1 MILHYLK
8 IILRNLQ
15 KYRAQSLI
23 AIVGLAFGVACFVPA
38 LYWLRYETGYDGFYP
53 DAGRIYRIYSVEK
66 QTGKVNLSVPGILEK
81 KLHEHFPV
89 TAVSTVIIIRNENYR
104 TDDVPHIR
112 LNTLYT
118 DSAFLNVF
126 EQTFLCGDF
135 RQPLQDLR
143 HIILTETVAKR
154 LFGDIENAIGKQ
166 VKSTTFRFPPYT
178 VTAVVKDP
186 PPNTNLPFDA
196 IHFPEIQN
204 QMTEYMPEESQW
216 TYFNKQMYVKFHPRT
231 DMKAIAGQLRDF
243 ISELGVNKNLEL
255 KLLPISDVRHRI
267 DTGLPFTLDFIRL
280 FVVACLLLLFSA
292 FFNYLNLYIGL
303 FRQRFRELRQRAVN
317 GANNLQ
323 LLKQLAFELLSNALL
338 AVALAWCFVVLAQPA
353 FSALL
358 DISMTTS
365 QLMTLFI
372 VCGIGVLAILL
383 LAGVIPL
390 WRMSR
395 SASCY
400 QVNEIPNRPSASR
413 RIAVSLQLAISVVFV
428 ISTLVVMMQL
438 RYVNRKDLGFDHH
451 GVIQLQL
458 ADPQSALGEPLKVLK
473 SKINSIPQIVGI
485 TETPFEPQY
494 ESELITEIEWEG
506 KSLHARPSFQLIET
520 DASFADIFKL
530 KITHG
535 KWWDTNDRQKI
546 VLNEEAVRVMGLN
559 NPIGAIISMYPGLIS
574 SVGNRQK
581 IEYEVVGVV
590 SDFHSLSLRSPIYP
604 AIFTESAW
612 RSHILYIRIIPGQE
626 QNVMKQIAAFLP
638 ETHVTLANAR
648 LTTLDA
654 LYDRLNHSEQTGLK
668 LFTLL
673 AIVCLLVS
681 LFGIYAVAMASTQRR
696 RKEIAVRKVSGAEAF
711 DIVRMFLREY
721 IGLVLIAGIIALPVA
736 YFLMNR
742 WLQSYAYHTVIPWWL
757 LIAVIAGL
765 TAIVLMT
772 VLRRVLKA
780 ANQNP
785 ANVINEM

>member
-8 IILRNLQ
+8 IALRNLQ
-15 KYRAQSLI
+15 KYRGQSLI
-23 AIVGLAFGVACFVPA
+23 AILGLAFGVACFVPA

-89 TAVSTVIIIRNENYR
+89 TAVSTVFDIRNENYR
-104 TDDVPHIR
+104 TEDVPHIR
-112 LNTLYT
+112 LNTVYT
-118 DSAFLNVF
+118 DSSFLNVF

-166 VKSTTFRFPPYT
+166 VKSTTFYFPPYT

-204 QMTEYMPEESQW
+204 QMTDYMPVESQW
-216 TYFNKQMYVKFHPRT
+216 SYFNKHLYVKFHPRT
-231 DMKAIAGQLRDF
+231 DIKAIAGQLRDF
-243 ISELGVNKNLEL
+243 TSELGVNKNIEL
-255 KLLPISDVRHRI
+255 KLLQISDVRHRL

-280 FVVACLLLLFSA
+280 FVVAGLLLLFSA

-303 FRQRFRELRQRAVN
+303 FKQRFRELRQRAVN
-317 GANNLQ
+317 GANDLQ
-323 LLKQLAFELLSNALL
+323 LIKQMAFELLSNALL

-353 FSALL
+353 FAALL
-358 DISMTTS
+358 DIEMTTS
-365 QLMTLFI
+365 QMMVLFM

-383 LAGVIPL
+383 LAGFIPL
-390 WRMSR
+390 WRLSR

-400 QVNEIPNRPSASR
+400 QVKPNRPSASR
-413 RIAVSLQLAISVVFV
+413 RMAVSLQLAVSVVFV

-438 RYVNRKDLGFDHH
+438 RYINRKDLGFDRH
-451 GVIQLQL
+451 GVIQVQL
-458 ADPQSALGEPLKVLK
+458 ADTQSTFGEPWKVLK
-473 SKINSIPQIVGI
+473 SKIKLIPQIVSV
-485 TETPFEPQY
+485 TESPFEPSY
-494 ESELITEIEWEG
+494 ESALSTDIEWEG
-506 KSLHARPSFQLIET
+506 QSLDKQPGFQLIDT
-520 DASFADIFKL
+520 DANFADFFKL
-530 KITHG
+530 NLTQG
-535 KWWDTNDRQKI
+535 KWWNENDRRKV
-546 VLNEEAVRVMGLN
+546 VLNAEAVRVMGLS
-559 NPIGAIISMYPGLIS
+559 NPIGANIRMLSSMITND
-574 SVGNRQK
+574 GNRQK
-581 IEYEVVGVV
+581 IEYEVAGVV
-590 SDFHSLSLRSPIYP
+590 NDFHSLSLRSPVHP
-604 AIFTESAW
+604 TIFSPQEYS
-612 RSHILYIRIIPGQE
+612 SYILYIRAIPGQE
-626 QNVMKQIAAFLP
+626 QKVMKQIAALLP
-638 ETHVTLANAR
+638 EIHASLAETSI
-648 LTTLDA
+648 TTLDV
-654 LYDRLNHSEQTGLK
+654 LYDRLNRSEQTGLK

-673 AIVCLLVS
+673 AVVCLLVS

-696 RKEIAVRKVSGAEAF
+696 RKEIAIRKVSGAEAF
-711 DIVRMFLREY
+711 DIARMFLREY

-742 WLQSYAYHTVIPWWL
+742 WLQGYAYRTVIPWWL
-757 LIAVIAGL
+757 LLTVIAGL